1 VEQLETIAGELIKQ
15 VDGLSI
21 EALRDQAGAAGD
33 RDRTAKPT

>member
-1 VEQLETIAGELIKQ
+1 MAGELIEQ

-33 RDRTAKPT
+33 RDLEGSP

>member
-1 VEQLETIAGELIKQ
+1 LGQL

-33 RDRTAKPT
+33 RDRTASP